1 MRSIYFSMALIGMCA
16 LRTTAQEL
24 FVSKAKITYEKKIR
38 TAKELEAGS
47 LGGLGESFANAG
59 NTTWSLVFD
68 NGNSLYKS
76 IPINDEAAVIREAM
90 NRNVKDEI
98 YFNYREQTRVKKKMI
113 NKEAWLLEDSIPH
126 LEWKLLPE
134 IREIAGYECRK
145 ALTRIN
151 DTVYVVAFYTDRIL
165 MKGGPEGFNGLPGM
179 ILGLAIPRYR
189 TTWFAS
195 KVELTAFDPK
205 ALQLPAGKKT
215 DAGVLAADVVK
226 SSSNPFMSATKQPE
240 EIKKE
245 LLGFTL

>member
-1 MRSIYFSMALIGMCA
+1 MRSIYFTILLMGAGIIQA
-16 LRTTAQEL
+16 AAQDL
-24 FVSKAKITYEKKIR
+24 FVNQAKITYEKRIR
-38 TAKELEAGS
+38 PEKELDANS
-47 LGGLGESFANAG
+47 LGGLGAAFANAG

-68 NGNSLYKS
+68 GGGSLYKS
-76 IPINDEAAVIREAM
+76 IPINDEAAVIREAV
-90 NRNVKDEI
+90 NRNLKDEI
-98 YFNYREQTRVKKKMI
+98 YFNFREHTRVKKKMV

-134 IREIAGYECRK
+134 TREIAGYECRK

-165 MKGGPEGFNGLPGM
+165 LKGGPEGFNGLPGM

-195 KVELTAFDPK
+195 KVELSAFEPK
-205 ALQLPAGKKT
+205 SLQLPAGKKT
-215 DAGVLAADVVK
+215 DAGVLAADIVK
-226 SSSNPFMSATKQPE
+226 SGSNAFITTSKKPD

>member
-1 MRSIYFSMALIGMCA
+1 MRSIYFTVILIGITVI
-16 LRTTAQEL
+16 RTTAQDL
-24 FVSKAKITYEKKIR
+24 FVNKAKITYEKKIR
-38 TAKELEAGS
+38 TAKELDANS

-68 NGNSLYKS
+68 GGSSLYKS
-76 IPINDEAAVIREAM
+76 IPINDEASMIREAV
-90 NRNVKDEI
+90 NRNLKDEI
-98 YFNYREQTRVKKKMI
+98 YFNYLEHVRVKKKMV
-113 NKEAWLLEDSIPH
+113 NKEAWLLEDSIPR

-165 MKGGPEGFNGLPGM
+165 LKGGPEGFNGLPGM

-195 KVELTAFDPK
+195 KVELSAFDPK
-205 ALQLPAGKKT
+205 ALQVPAGKKT
-215 DAGVLAADVVK
+215 DAGVLAADIVK
-226 SSSNPFMSATKQPE
+226 SSSNPFITTNKKSDE
-240 EIKKE
+240 LKKE
-245 LLGFTL
+245 LSGFTL

>member
-1 MRSIYFSMALIGMCA
+1 MRSIYFSILLIGTGA
-16 LRTTAQEL
+16 IQATAQDL

-68 NGNSLYKS
+68 GGSSLYKS
-76 IPINDEAAVIREAM
+76 IPINDDASMIREAV
-90 NRNVKDEI
+90 NRNLKDEV
-98 YFNYREQTRVKKKMI
+98 YFNYREHSRIKKKMV

-165 MKGGPEGFNGLPGM
+165 LKGGPEGFNGLPGM

-195 KVELTAFDPK
+195 KVELSAFDPK
-205 ALQLPAGKKT
+205 ALQPPAGKKT
-215 DAGVLAADVVK
+215 EAGILAADILK
-226 SSSNPFMSATKQPE
+226 LSSNPFIAPGKKPD